1 MRPLIKNES
10 GEQQE
15 GEHEVVHYVQGE
27 HYLRNSYDPKP
38 KTKSQIITC
47 LVKIF
52 LFEKVISMLSFIKD
66 SVFSTHVLAFND
78 ESTHSHP
85 QTEVR
90 FVLFRKARPRQ
101 SKRSATFSKINFFL
115 LSRLYSTS
123 MLVSF
128 SFH

>member
-1 MRPLIKNES
+1 MRPIIRNES

-27 HYLRNSYDPKP
+27 HYRRNSYDPKP

-90 FVLFRKARPRQ
+90 FFCLGKQDQGNQREVQ
-101 SKRSATFSKINFFL
+101 RSVKYFFYSVVYIL
-115 LSRLYSTS
+115 RLC
-123 MLVSF
+123 
-128 SFH
+128 